1 MTTFHSL
8 TVAKVESETRD
19 AVTITFAVPQPLQ
32 EAYRF
37 RPGQHLTLKA
47 SFDGEELRRCYSIC
61 RSYLPG
67 EISVAVKAIEGGRFS
82 RYAREH
88 IRQGMTL
95 EVMVP
100 QGHFGYQPQAERQGR
115 YLAIAAGSGIT
126 PMLAIIATT
135 LQTEPES
142 QFTLIYG
149 NRTSQSMMFRQAL
162 ADLKDKY
169 PQRLQL
175 LCIFSQETL
184 DSDLLH
190 GRIDGEKLQSLGA
203 SLINF
208 RLYDEAFICGPAAMM
223 DDAETALKALG
234 MPEKAIHLERFNTPG
249 TRVKRSVNVQSDG
262 QKVTVRQDGRDREI
276 VLNADDESIL
286 DAALRQGAD
295 LPYACK
301 GGVCATCKCKVLRG
315 KVAMET
321 NYSLEP
327 DELAAGYVLSCQA
340 LPLTDSSISVCVI
353 TGNARFFAAG
363 ADLNEMA
370 EKDLA
375 ATLNDTRPQL
385 WARLQAFNKPLIAA
399 VNGYALGAGCEL
411 ALLCD
416 VVVAGENARFGLP
429 EITLGIM
436 PGAGGTQRLIRSV
449 GKSLASKMVLSGESI
464 TAQQAQQAGLVS
476 DVFPSD
482 LTLEYALQLASKMAR
497 HSPLALQAAK
507 QALRQSQEVAL
518 QAGLAQE
525 RQLFTLLA
533 ATEDRHEGISAFLQK
548 RTPDFK
554 GR

>member
-8 TVAKVESETRD
+8 TVAKVEPETRD

-67 EISVAVKAIEGGRFS
+67 EISVAV
-82 RYAREH
+82 
-88 IRQGMTL
+88 
-95 EVMVP
+95 
-100 QGHFGYQPQAERQGR
+100 
-115 YLAIAAGSGIT
+115 LAIAAGSGIT

-223 DDAETALKALG
+223 DETEAALKALG
-234 MPEKAIHLERFNTPG
+234 MPDKTIHLERFNTPG

-340 LPLTDSSISVCVI
+340 LPLTS
-353 TGNARFFAAG
+353 
-363 ADLNEMA
+363 
-370 EKDLA
+370 
-375 ATLNDTRPQL
+375 
-385 WARLQAFNKPLIAA
+385 
-399 VNGYALGAGCEL
+399 
-411 ALLCD
+411 D
-416 VVVAGENARFGLP
+416 VVVDFDAKG
-429 EITLGIM
+429 
-436 PGAGGTQRLIRSV
+436 
-449 GKSLASKMVLSGESI
+449 
-464 TAQQAQQAGLVS
+464 
-476 DVFPSD
+476 
-482 LTLEYALQLASKMAR
+482 MA
-497 HSPLALQAAK
+497 
-507 QALRQSQEVAL
+507 
-518 QAGLAQE
+518 
-525 RQLFTLLA
+525 
-533 ATEDRHEGISAFLQK
+533 
-548 RTPDFK
+548 
-554 GR
+554 